1 VPLVRFHHPEGGHFS
16 GTKKVGAP
24 AGFTAEGLFGELVA
38 TAEPGTRKL
47 FACKVKDQK
56 DWFTSPDQSGKCEGQ
71 QALGL
76 LGHIYAN
83 PPSWAAARALYRCNA
98 GASHF
103 DSLDSGCEG
112 KTKEFLLGYLVV

>member
-1 VPLVRFHHPEGGHFS
+1 M
-16 GTKKVGAP
+16 
-24 AGFTAEGLFGELVA
+24 EGLFGELVA

-76 LGHIYAN
+76 LGYVYAD
-83 PPSWAAARALYRCNA
+83 PPTWSGSRALYRCNA

-103 DSLDSGCEG
+103 DSLDSRCEG
-112 KTKEFLLGYLVV
+112 KTKEFVLGYVVV